1 VLKKKKKIVIASNDT
16 LNQHINDLFFYTP
29 SVGVLDLNG
38 LLRHDQLNTPTQ
50 LNKNDEDVNDDT
62 ENLSINSSLFNA
74 NKGGDDVASGDD
86 DVTSDNDNVVL
97 AAQVEDITGKRKSS
111 RQRLTNS
118 NDSEKTTKTRPLAT
132 VDENDVVRAP
142 LYF

>member
-1 VLKKKKKIVIASNDT
+1 VLKKKKKIVIDSDDT
-16 LNQHINDLFFYTP
+16 LNQHINDLFSYTP

-38 LLRHDQLNTPTQ
+38 LLRHDQLNTPTP
-50 LNKNDEDVNDDT
+50 LNKNDEDDNDDT
-62 ENLSINSSLFNA
+62 ENLSINNSSLFNA

-111 RQRLTNS
+111 RITNS
-118 NDSEKTTKTRPLAT
+118 NDSEKTTKIRPLAT
-132 VDENDVVRAP
+132 VDENDVVRSP

>member
-1 VLKKKKKIVIASNDT
+1 MLKKKKKIVIDSDDT
-16 LNQHINDLFFYTP
+16 LNQHINDLFSYTP

-38 LLRHDQLNTPTQ
+38 LLRHDQLNTPTP
-50 LNKNDEDVNDDT
+50 LNKNDEDDNDDT

-111 RQRLTNS
+111 RITNS
-118 NDSEKTTKTRPLAT
+118 NDSEKTTKIRPLAT
-132 VDENDVVRAP
+132 VDENDVVRSP

>member
-1 VLKKKKKIVIASNDT
+1 MIC
-16 LNQHINDLFFYTP
+16 FFYTP

-38 LLRHDQLNTPTQ
+38 FLRHDQLNTPTQ
-50 LNKNDEDVNDDT
+50 LKKNDEDDNDDT

-86 DVTSDNDNVVL
+86 DVTSDNDNVAL

-111 RQRLTNS
+111 RITNS
-118 NDSEKTTKTRPLAT
+118 NDSEKTTKIRPLAT
-132 VDENDVVRAP
+132 VDENDVVRSP